1 MNILIINQESN
12 PKFVC
17 GIKRVSSILG
27 RELKKLGYKVMC
39 LCYVCGS
46 DLRPKE
52 MLGLRQQFLPN
63 GQKINSRENFDY
75 FVNCVNEN
83 NIDIILH
90 QFADS
95 EELTRLCAKVKKETG
110 VKLISTLHFSI
121 IHLNDIAKEMFFV
134 KYRLG
139 SNPINYLRDV
149 LLWGNY
155 WLRNRRKIAKE
166 NRRKLLNAYNLS
178 DKVVVLSDKYIP
190 IFEKEIGF
198 EDRDNK
204 LVAINNPSVLSDQV
218 VMNKDK
224 EKRVLW
230 CGRVEF
236 GVKRVDRM
244 MRIWKRVSQKFPDWE
259 LDVIG
264 SGDIEFFRT
273 LAKKNDVE
281 RINFVGF
288 ANPQEYYDRGAILCM
303 TSSTEGWGMVLVEA
317 QSNGVVPMAYN
328 SYASATDIIN
338 DGENGFL
345 VKAFDENKYVEKLML
360 LMRDKELR
368 LRMAESAMVSVR
380 KFDSDKIAQQW
391 IDLFR
396 EILK

>member
-1 MNILIINQESN
+1 MNILITNIDGN
-12 PKFVC
+12 PQFIGGV
-17 GIKRVSSILG
+17 KRVSSILG
-27 RELKKLGYKVMC
+27 NEWKKEGHAVQFMTYLS
-39 LCYVCGS
+39 GS
-46 DLRPKE
+46 DLRFDNIE
-52 MLGLRQQFLPN
+52 GIGQCFLPN
-63 GQKINSRENFDY
+63 NSVIDCSENIAYFVEYVRENK
-75 FVNCVNEN
+75 
-83 NIDIILH
+83 IDVILH

-121 IHLNDIAKEMFFV
+121 THLNDIAREMFFV

-139 SNPINYLRDV
+139 NNPINYLRDL

-155 WLRNRRKIAKE
+155 WLRNRRKISKE

-190 IFEKEIGF
+190 IFEMEIGF
-198 EDRDNK
+198 KDRDNK
-204 LVAINNPSVLSDQV
+204 LAAINNLSVLSEQV
-218 VMNKDK
+218 VVNKEK

-244 MRIWKRVSQKFPDWE
+244 MRIWKRVSQKFPDWQ
-259 LDVIG
+259 LDVLG
-264 SGDIEFFRT
+264 SGDIDYFSN
-273 LAKKNDVE
+273 LAKKYSVQN
-281 RINFVGF
+281 INFVGF
-288 ANPQEYYDRGAILCM
+288 CNPHEYYDKGAILCM

-328 SYASATDIIN
+328 SYASATDIID

-345 VKAFDENKYVEKLML
+345 VKAFDEDEYVEKLMM
-360 LMRDKELR
+360 LMRDEELR
-368 LRMAESAMVSVR
+368 LKMAESAMASVCR
-380 KFDSDKIAQQW
+380 FDSKKIAQQW
-391 IDLFR
+391 IDLF
-396 EILK
+396 EKL